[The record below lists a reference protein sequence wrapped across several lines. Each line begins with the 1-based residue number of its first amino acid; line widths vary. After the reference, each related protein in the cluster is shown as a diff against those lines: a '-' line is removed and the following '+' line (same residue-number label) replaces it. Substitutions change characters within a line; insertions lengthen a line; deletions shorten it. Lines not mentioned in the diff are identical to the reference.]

1 MTNAIEHLATPDE
14 HSDLVG
20 GSTAGQRLGC
30 PGSYRLEQQLKASLE
45 AQACELERQSDELMD
60 RAVAGGDGADVALDE
75 AKELREGAKRM
86 RASYNSSSEW
96 ADEGTALHEVMA
108 YLVMEGVEMNDLIN
122 DPKVDEL
129 FAKYKVDEQ
138 RFFDAVVPAYREFN
152 KLLDEV
158 MDEDP
163 DFEVM
168 IRVEARCEMPGI
180 DNAFGTTDILIRG
193 GKRTVVWDWKF
204 GVGVPVAASYTVL
217 HNTTVA
223 TQQDGTDVEEVTYGN
238 DQLSFYARAAQHTY
252 PDYFPDDPNW
262 PVQLVICQPRIGDG
276 TPSTYTSSYQELED
290 FRLDLIEAVEL
301 AQTGDAPL
309 KIGKYCRFAK
319 CKAICPLHLR
329 GAPAMVALSDK
340 LGQLRERPALT
351 GEILEAE
358 ELVVLNL
365 RGTDTLD
372 YAQALNSILHLAN
385 ILGPLVK
392 EGEAQAQAFLE
403 AGGELADFQLYP
415 KRAGNRSWEDED
427 KADAFLGRQGLAV
440 EDRRVVKPITPAVA
454 ETRLKAAGKFDEKG
468 KKLFEKYVKQGVSSG
483 YNVGLKDGVTAP
495 ALTTASAMKAL
506 AAKIGGQ

>member
-1 MTNAIEHLATPDE
+1 MTDAIEHLATPDE

-20 GSTAGQRLGC
+20 GSTAGQRLNC
-30 PGSYRLEQQLKASLE
+30 PGSYRLEQQLKGSISQRADELQRLADETEDPVEKQDLE
-45 AQACELERQSDELMD
+45 AA
-60 RAVAGGDGADVALDE
+60 AD
-75 AKELREGAKRM
+75 KM
-86 RASYNSSSEW
+86 RGSFNESSEW

-108 YLVMEGVEMNDLIN
+108 YLVMEGVEMNGLIN

-129 FAKYKVDEQ
+129 FFKYKVDEA

-217 HNTTVA
+217 VKDVPA
-223 TQQDGTDVEEVTYGN
+223 DGQSEDDVGGEEVAYGN
-238 DQLSFYARAAQHTY
+238 DQLSFYARAAQHSY
-252 PDYFPDDPNW
+252 PDYFPDHPNW
-262 PVQLVICQPRIGDG
+262 PVQLVICQPRIGEG
-276 TPSTYTSSYQELED
+276 IPSTYTSSYQELED
-290 FRLDLIEAVEL
+290 FRLDLVDAVEE
-301 AQTGDAPL
+301 AQTPDARL
-309 KIGKYCRFAK
+309 KIGKHCRFAK

-329 GAPAMVALSDK
+329 GAPAMVALSAK

-351 GEILEAE
+351 GEILEADE
-358 ELVVLNL
+358 IAVLELRN
-365 RGTDTLD
+365 TPTLD
-372 YAQALNSILHLAN
+372 YATALNAILHLGE

-392 EGEAQAQAFLE
+392 EGEAQALAYLE
-403 AGGELADFQLYP
+403 AGGELPDFQLYP
-415 KRAGNRSWEDED
+415 KRAGNRSWENED
-427 KADAFLGRQGLAV
+427 AADAFLGRQGLSV
-440 EDRRVVKPITPAVA
+440 DQRRVTKTITPAVA
-454 ETRLKAAGKFDEKG
+454 ETKLKALGKLDAKG
-468 KKLFEKYVKQGVSSG
+468 KKLLDKYIKPGTSSG

-495 ALTTASAMKAL
+495 ALTSATAIKAL
-506 AAKIGGQ
+506 ASKIASL